1 MCVKYAARYLKTQT
15 FQTCSDCIQFDTT
28 GRIMFFSSLEKNSS
42 LEQNGL
48 KYSILFKFISL
59 HYISYTALH
68 VCVCVEWELHRLV

>member
-1 MCVKYAARYLKTQT
+1 
-15 FQTCSDCIQFDTT
+15 
-28 GRIMFFSSLEKNSS
+28 MFFSSLEKNSS

-68 VCVCVEWELHRLV
+68 VCVCVLNGNCTGLSKITTFLDAALNAAAASSVRKIS